1 MKKLTLLIVLA
12 LFIQATT
19 SSQPCLPEGII
30 FTTQAQIDNFQT
42 NYPNCTEIEGDV
54 EIIGND
60 ITNLNGLNV
69 LTSFGGYLSI
79 GNFYIGNPVLAS
91 LTGLNNVT
99 SIGGYLCIGH
109 NTCLTNLSDLDNL
122 TFIGGDIV
130 IRSNDALASLT
141 GLENITSIEGDL
153 IIGDYFFGGNSSL
166 TSLTG
171 LDNVISIVGDL
182 EIGYNDSL
190 TSLTGLDNVTSIGG
204 YLDIYNNNDL
214 TSLMS
219 LNNVTSIGGYLDIYG
234 NAVLTSLS
242 GLDNMTSIGEDLVI
256 LNNDALTSLMGLDNV
271 TFIGKNLWVRNN
283 STLTSLT
290 GLDNVTSIGGDLEI
304 FNNATLTSLTGLHN
318 IDAGSISN
326 LYIIDNS
333 LLSTCDVKSVCD
345 YLVDPNGN
353 ISIYN
358 NAIGCNSQEEVE
370 EACGV
375 GWVPKINFESTFSIY
390 PNPAKKELFI
400 SSKNGIFIKEV
411 NIYNQVGQIV
421 LHKKRITRT
430 IDVSKLHQGMYIIEL
445 VLNES
450 KIREKL
456 IIR

>member
-19 SSQPCLPEGII
+19 SSQPCLPEGIT
-30 FTTQAQIDNFQT
+30 FTTQAQIENFQT
-42 NYPNCTEIEGDV
+42 NHPNCTEIEGDV
-54 EIIGND
+54 EIIGDD
-60 ITNLNGLNV
+60 ITNLDGLNV

-109 NTCLTNLSDLDNL
+109 NTGLTNLSDLDNL

-153 IIGDYFFGGNSSL
+153 KIGHYFFGGNSSL

-171 LDNVISIVGDL
+171 LDNVVSIGGDL

-204 YLDIYNNNDL
+204 YLDIYNNNAL

-234 NAVLTSLS
+234 NVVLTSLS
-242 GLDNMTSIGEDLVI
+242 GLDNVTS
-256 LNNDALTSLMGLDNV
+256 
-271 TFIGKNLWVRNN
+271 IGKNLWVRNN

-318 IDAGSISN
+318 IDAGSINN
-326 LYIIDNS
+326 LYITYNGA
-333 LLSTCDVKSVCD
+333 LSTCEVQSVCD
-345 YLVDPNGN
+345 YLTSPNGEFI
-353 ISIYN
+353 ISN
-358 NAIGCNSQEEVE
+358 NALGCNSQIEVE
-370 EACGV
+370 AACTNWVTNLNGEAY
-375 GWVPKINFESTFSIY
+375 ITIF
-390 PNPAKKELFI
+390 PNPAKEELFI
-400 SSKNGIFIKEV
+400 SSKKGVVV
-411 NIYNQVGQIV
+411 NEITIYNQIGQEV
-421 LHKKRITRT
+421 LHENQFTNS
-430 IDVSKLHQGMYIIEL
+430 IDVSILRQGMYIIEL